1 MEFSDLPG
9 VRPARQ
15 GVLMVQ
21 RNCVQPLQPKLI
33 AISVTGNHCQQ
44 LASIDLPARTGDRVD
59 PSQAALK
66 RAVERIWADH
76 CHQGGPRDTLVL
88 EAGLVQCSLDLDPAP
103 SMVLGLPPIPMAND
117 HPRQLPHEGW
127 SIAPQWLEWLNLY
140 KMAGQGPPCGSA
152 WSPQFDNGVEA

>member
-1 MEFSDLPG
+1 MEFSDLLV

-21 RNCVQPLQPKLI
+21 RNCVQPLQPKLV
-33 AISVTGNHCQQ
+33 AISVASNHCQQ
-44 LASIDLPARTGDRVD
+44 LASIDLPESTGNKFD

-66 RAVERIWADH
+66 RAIERIWTHH
-76 CHQGGPRDTLVL
+76 CRQGGPRDTLVL

-103 SMVLGLPPIPMAND
+103 SIVLGLPPIPMASGQ
-117 HPRQLPHEGW
+117 PRQLPQEGW

-140 KMAGQGPPCGSA
+140 KMAGQGHPCGSA
-152 WSPQFDNGVEA
+152 WSPQFDNEVEA